1 MQRVVSVGYALAP
14 FKERNAVLAAAGLAV
29 REAIGA
35 VQALGMIEDEEFDVA
50 VLGSALSTEDRNTL
64 ARAARRRKADTKII
78 MLYDGR
84 ISGTE
89 LADAIIAADD
99 PQRVV
104 DTIRLFGEETKSTSE
119 CA

>member
-1 MQRVVSVGYALAP
+1 MQRVLSVGYALAP
-14 FKERNAVLAAAGLAV
+14 FKQRNAVLAAAGLAV
-29 REAIGA
+29 REAIGV
-35 VQALGMIEDEEFDVA
+35 VQALEMIESDEFDV
-50 VLGSALSTEDRNTL
+50 VILGAALSTDDRNHL
-64 ARAARRRKADTKII
+64 ARATRLRKRDSKIV

-84 ISGTE
+84 ITGTE

-104 DTIRLFGEETKSTSE
+104 DAIRLFGENAKGASE

>member
-1 MQRVVSVGYALAP
+1 MQRVLSVGYASEP
-14 FKERNAVLAAAGLAV
+14 FKQRNAVLSAAGLAV

-35 VQALGMIEDEEFDVA
+35 VQALAMIEGEDFDVI
-50 VLGSALSTEDRNTL
+50 VLGPGLPTEDRNKVV
-64 ARAARRRKADTKII
+64 RAARQRRTDTKII

-84 ISGTE
+84 IAGTE
-89 LADAIIAADD
+89 IADAIIAADD

-104 DTIRLFGEETKSTSE
+104 DTIRFFGDDTDGHTE

>member
-1 MQRVVSVGYALAP
+1 MQRVLSVGYALAP
-14 FKERNAVLAAAGLAV
+14 FKQRNAVLAAAGLTV
-29 REAIGA
+29 REAIGL
-35 VQALGMIEDEEFDVA
+35 VQALRMIEDEPFDILVI
-50 VLGSALSTEDRNTL
+50 GTALANEDRSKI
-64 ARAARRRKADTKII
+64 AQAARQRRNQSKII

-84 ISGTE
+84 ITETE

-104 DTIRLFGEETKSTSE
+104 ETIRLFGEDKAGRSE

>member
-1 MQRVVSVGYALAP
+1 MQRVLSVGYALAP
-14 FKERNAVLAAAGLAV
+14 FKQRNAVLAAAGLAV
-29 REAIGA
+29 REAIGL
-35 VQALGMIEDEEFDVA
+35 VQALGMIEDEEFDVV
-50 VLGSALSTEDRNTL
+50 VLGSALSSDDRNKI
-64 ARAARRRKADTKII
+64 ARAARRRKPDSKIV

-84 ISGTE
+84 IAGTE

-104 DTIRLFGEETKSTSE
+104 DTIRLFGDEARGASE

>member
-1 MQRVVSVGYALAP
+1 MQRVLSVGYALAP

-29 REAIGA
+29 REAIGL
-35 VQALGMIEDEEFDVA
+35 VQALRMIEDEEFDVV
-50 VLGSALSTEDRNTL
+50 VLGAALSTEDRNRIAQVT
-64 ARAARRRKADTKII
+64 RRRKCNSKII

-84 ISGTE
+84 ITGTE

-104 DTIRLFGEETKSTSE
+104 DTIRLFGDDAKSASE